1 MTRPLDSELPKGRMM
16 EPVFIRTTND
26 GRKVE
31 VINGNVC
38 IDGKAV
44 ADTLTDLKV
53 HPNKEAILFALP
65 NAAFMA
71 GPVVLTAEEAS
82 VARGAMEAAKPGMK
96 DRVTIEERFR
106 KGWNKRAFEMGIE

>member
-1 MTRPLDSELPKGRMM
+1 M
-16 EPVFIRTTND
+16 EPVFIRTTSD
-26 GRKVE
+26 GRKIE

-38 IDGKAV
+38 VDGRPLAS
-44 ADTLTDLKV
+44 TLTDVKT

-71 GPVVLTAEEAS
+71 GPVALTAEEAS
-82 VARGAMEAAKPGMK
+82 VARGAMEAARPGDK
-96 DRVTIEERFR
+96 DRITIEERFR

>member
-1 MTRPLDSELPKGRMM
+1 M
-16 EPVFIRTTND
+16 EPVFIRNTSD

-31 VINGNVC
+31 VINGSVC
-38 IDGKAV
+38 VDGRPV
-44 ADTLTDLKV
+44 ADTLTEVKV

-82 VARGAMEAAKPGMK
+82 VARGAMEAAKPSLS

-106 KGWNKRAFEMGIE
+106 KSWNKRAFECGIE